1 VKITFPFPARDG
13 IAKACCGLALIFC
26 ALSFAPAQDAAPV
39 ELNFGPTPTKN
50 SAQKDDEATLALAR
64 QRGVKDLRVRYVK
77 IEARWA
83 GAIKLPLAPGDRL
96 TNEKLSASLNA
107 LRAAI
112 TSPSNLDL
120 GLRSKGEVGVLYIY
134 VDYDTSPP
142 AGTVGV
148 IFRPYYVDIALVE
161 IGRNVLPIPRSPWP
175 TFYQNVPEPLRAFNP
190 TIGLSYDRQ
199 FGSAITASFGGNPLS
214 LFSRSDSP
222 GLIRQLDLHGDGAK
236 SFENDF
242 YRAIGGVSYT
252 IHNTNSSFEE
262 FTFSADFD
270 GAREPLGTGEHSR
283 EAGIVA
289 LGLKT
294 KIGPNARLYLNA
306 GYRHSSDSFRD
317 AETGVGTHAN
327 TDGQTAR
334 LLFDTIPPKIEG
346 FLRAAIWEEAAWLN
360 GDAYQRVVLRVGYEK
375 EIPIA
380 PNQTVGM
387 EIVAGAGQTFGDV
400 PVYAQFFGGNAPGQ
414 FLYDSATSSSV
425 MMMPV
430 GPVIRSL
437 GENEA
442 HLRNGPN
449 TLGGETFWHVNLN
462 ATIPIPPWSM
472 PLIPNIATDIPDIDG
487 NPLTVK
493 TLLRRQIDVT
503 GPSMLAAVLQSQGV
517 DAQTA
522 NRRAKQILQEVT
534 PATNF
539 IIDEANLFSVKPLLM
554 FDAAGLSGP
563 RGEDETWLAA
573 GAGIQ
578 LTIVT
583 AKFEA
588 GYMHTLAGPTFGDR
602 GNAFVR
608 LVFQNLF

>member
-1 VKITFPFPARDG
+1 MTFPFPARDG
-13 IAKACCGLALIFC
+13 IMKACCGLALIFC
-26 ALSFAPAQDAAPV
+26 SLSWTPAQEAAPV
-39 ELNFGPTPTKN
+39 ELSFGPTPAKN
-50 SAQKDDEATLALAR
+50 PAQKNDEATVALAH
-64 QRGVKDLRVRYVK
+64 QRGLKDLRVRYVK

-83 GAIKLPLAPGDRL
+83 EQIRLPLAPGDRL
-96 TNEKLSASLNA
+96 TNEKLSESLNA

-134 VDYDTSPP
+134 VDYDTS
-142 AGTVGV
+142 AADGTVGV

-161 IGRNVLPIPRSPWP
+161 IGRNVLPIPRSPWA

-190 TIGLSYDRQ
+190 TIGLSYDRA
-199 FGSAITASFGGNPLS
+199 FGSAITASFGGYPFS
-214 LFSRSDSP
+214 LFSRNDS
-222 GLIRQLDLHGDGAK
+222 GALTRQIDLHGDGAK
-236 SFENDF
+236 SFESDF
-242 YRAIGGVSYT
+242 YRASGGVSYT
-252 IHNTNSSFEE
+252 VHNTDSSFEE

-270 GAREPLGTGEHSR
+270 GTREPLGTGEHSR
-283 EAGIVA
+283 ETGIAA

-294 KIGPNARLYLNA
+294 KVGPNARLYLSA
-306 GYRHSSDSFRD
+306 GYHHSSDSLLD
-317 AETGVGTHAN
+317 VETGIESHTT
-327 TDGQTAR
+327 TDGQTGR
-334 LLFDTIPPKIEG
+334 LLFDAIPPKIEG
-346 FLRAAIWEEAAWLN
+346 FLRGAIWEEAAWLN
-360 GDAYQRVVLRVGYEK
+360 GDAYQRVVLRAGYEK

-380 PNQTVGM
+380 PNQTIGL

-400 PVYAQFFGGNAPGQ
+400 PAYARFFGGNAPGQ
-414 FLYDSATSSSV
+414 FLYDSATSTSL
-425 MMMPV
+425 MMMPT

-442 HLRNGPN
+442 HLRNGRN
-449 TLGGETFWHVNLN
+449 TFGGERFWHLNIN

-472 PLIPNIATDIPDIDG
+472 PLIPNVVTDIPDIDG

-503 GPSMLAAVLQSQGV
+503 GPSMLAAVLQGQGM
-517 DAQTA
+517 DPQEAS
-522 NRRAKQILQEVT
+522 RRAKQILQEVA
-534 PATNF
+534 PATHF
-539 IIDEANLFSVKPLLM
+539 IIDEANLFSIKPLLM

-563 RGEDETWLAA
+563 RDEDETWLAA

-578 LTIVT
+578 LTVVT

-588 GYMHTLAGPTFGDR
+588 GYMHTLSGPTFGDR

>member
-1 VKITFPFPARDG
+1 MKKTFPFPIRSG
-13 IAKACCGLALIFC
+13 IAKAGCAVALISCGLAG
-26 ALSFAPAQDAAPV
+26 APAQDAAPL
-39 ELNFGPTPTKN
+39 ELNFGPAPTKN
-50 SAQKDDEATLALAR
+50 SAQKNDEATAALAR
-64 QRGVKDLRVRYVK
+64 QRGVEDLQVRYVK
-77 IEARWA
+77 VDARWA
-83 GAIKLPLAPGDRL
+83 GDIKLPLAPGDRL

-107 LRAAI
+107 LRSAI

-134 VDYDTSPP
+134 VDYDTS
-142 AGTVGV
+142 AADGTVGV

-161 IGRNVLPIPRSPWP
+161 IGKSILPIPRSPWA
-175 TFYQNVPEPLRAFNP
+175 TLYQNVPEPLRAFNP
-190 TIGLSYDRQ
+190 TVGLSYDRQ
-199 FGSAITASFGGNPLS
+199 FGSAITASFGGDPLS
-214 LFSRSDSP
+214 LFSRNDS
-222 GLIRQLDLHGDGAK
+222 GAVTRQMDLHGEGTK

-242 YRAIGGVSYT
+242 YRAAGGVSYT
-252 IHNTNSSFEE
+252 IDHTNSSFEE

-270 GAREPLGTGEHSR
+270 GTREPLGTGEHSR
-283 EAGIVA
+283 EAAVA
-289 LGLKT
+289 ALALKT
-294 KIGPNARLYLNA
+294 KVGPNARLYLNA
-306 GYRHSSDSFRD
+306 GYRHSSDSFLD
-317 AETGVGTHAN
+317 GDTGIETHTT

-346 FLRAAIWEEAAWLN
+346 FLRGAIWEEAAWLN
-360 GDAYQRVVLRVGYEK
+360 GDAYQRVVFRVGYEK

-380 PNQTVGM
+380 PNQTIGM

-400 PVYAQFFGGNAPGQ
+400 PAYARFFGGNASGQ
-414 FLYDSATSSSV
+414 FLYDSATSTSFV
-425 MMMPV
+425 TMPT

-442 HLRNGPN
+442 HLRSGRS
-449 TLGGETFWHVNLN
+449 TFGGETFWHLNIN

-472 PLIPNIATDIPDIDG
+472 PLIPNVETDIPDING
-487 NPLTVK
+487 NPLTIK

-503 GPSMLAAVLQSQGV
+503 GPSMLAAVLQGQGMSAQ
-517 DAQTA
+517 DAS
-522 NRRAKQILQEVT
+522 RRAKEILQEVT
-534 PATNF
+534 PATHF
-539 IIDEANLFSVKPLLM
+539 IIDEANLFSIKPLLM

-578 LTIVT
+578 LTVVT

-588 GYMHTLAGPTFGDR
+588 GYMHTLTGPTFGDR

>member
-1 VKITFPFPARDG
+1 VKKAFPFPVRDG

-26 ALSFAPAQDAAPV
+26 GLSWAPAQDAAPV
-39 ELNFGPTPTKN
+39 ELNFGPAPTRS
-50 SAQKDDEATLALAR
+50 SAQNNDETTVALAG

-83 GAIKLPLAPGDRL
+83 GQIKLPLAPGDRL

-134 VDYDTSPP
+134 VDYDTS
-142 AGTVGV
+142 AADGTVGV

-161 IGRNVLPIPRSPWP
+161 IGKNVLPIPRSPWA

-190 TIGLSYDRQ
+190 MVGLSYDRQ
-199 FGSAITASFGGNPLS
+199 FGSAITASFGGTLTRE
-214 LFSRSDSP
+214 LH
-222 GLIRQLDLHGDGAK
+222 LHGDGMK

-242 YRAIGGVSYT
+242 YRATGGVSYT
-252 IHNTNSSFEE
+252 IQNANSSFEA

-270 GAREPLGTGEHSR
+270 GTREPLGTGEHSR
-283 EAGIVA
+283 EAGMAA

-294 KIGPNARLYLNA
+294 KVGPNARLYLNA
-306 GYRHSSDSFRD
+306 GYRHSSDSFLD
-317 AETGVGTHAN
+317 GETGIESHST

-334 LLFDTIPPKIEG
+334 LLFDGIPPKIEG
-346 FLRAAIWEEAAWLN
+346 FLRGAIWEEAAWLN

-380 PNQTVGM
+380 PNQTVGV
-387 EIVAGAGQTFGDV
+387 EIVAGGGQSFGDV
-400 PVYAQFFGGNAPGQ
+400 PAYAQFFGGNAPGQ
-414 FLYDSATSSSV
+414 FLYDSATSTSLMS
-425 MMMPV
+425 MPT

-437 GENEA
+437 GENEGR
-442 HLRNGPN
+442 LRNGRN
-449 TLGGETFWHVNLN
+449 TLGGETFWHVNIN

-472 PLIPNIATDIPDIDG
+472 PLIPNVVTDIPDIDG

-503 GPSMLAAVLQSQGV
+503 GPSMLAAVLQGQGM
-517 DAQTA
+517 DPQAA
-522 NRRAKQILQEVT
+522 HRRAKQILQEVA
-534 PATNF
+534 PATHF
-539 IIDEANLFSVKPLLM
+539 IIDDANLFSIKPLVM

-578 LTIVT
+578 LTVVT

-588 GYMHTLAGPTFGDR
+588 GYMHTLSGPTFGDR